1 MRTIRRQGLRVLA
14 AVAVVAAVCG
24 LGAAPASAGP
34 CYIVTVEGG
43 PTATVCPLD

>member
-1 MRTIRRQGLRVLA
+1 MRTIRRQGLRALA
-14 AVAVVAAVCG
+14 ALAVVAAVSG

-34 CYIVTVEGG
+34 CYIISVDGG